1 MFGDKK
7 NPMKTTAPGAI
18 ESLVF
23 ERMSIVGDV
32 HFSGG
37 LQVEGKIKGTVIAD
51 DSSDAFLHISERGKV
66 EGQVHVP
73 QAEIHG
79 ELLGDVTAE
88 RLKLG
93 TTARI
98 RGNIYYKVLEMAA
111 GAQINGQMVH
121 QDEPRKQLSKPESG
135 VAS

>member
-7 NPMKTTAPGAI
+7 VIKAATGAI
-18 ESLVF
+18 ECLVG

-32 HFSGG
+32 HFAGG

-51 DSSDAFLHISERGKV
+51 DSSDAFLKISERGQV
-66 EGQVHVP
+66 EGQVQVP

-79 ELLGDVTAE
+79 ELIGDVTAE

-111 GAQINGQMVH
+111 GAQVNGQMLH
-121 QDEPRKQLSKPESG
+121 QDEPRKQLSKPEAL
-135 VAS
+135 AST